1 MNFIENYFSKV
12 DQTFYFFPLRK
23 FIAEGFF
30 VKGYNIV
37 LFSTNQTAHVLKIS
51 NKSTYLNIIYLYLN
65 IIYISLIEEFLTF
78 VFNLFAVLSVISL
91 FIHCSIPNSWAW
103 TWSEIFHYSVGTLKK
118 SIWIGSR
125 DVNNTLSNIY
135 GRAIFV
141 KIVNNLWSIL
151 RT

>member
-37 LFSTNQTAHVLKIS
+37 LFSTNQTTHVLKIS
-51 NKSTYLNIIYLYLN
+51 NKSTYLNII
-65 IIYISLIEEFLTF
+65 SLIEEFLTF
-78 VFNLFAVLSVISL
+78 VFNLFVVLSVISL

-103 TWSEIFHYSVGTLKK
+103 TWSEIFHYSVGTLKR

-151 RT
+151 WT